1 MRTRLLSLV
10 GSVALAAIG
19 TVMLVS
25 YVQSAH
31 AKAAAPEQMESVLVV
46 TQRVPRGTKASEL
59 EGKVTVRTIPAS
71 ATMPSSTVTMPRRTR
86 PRR

>member
-31 AKAAAPEQMESVLVV
+31 AKATAPERMESVLVV
-46 TQRVPRGTKASEL
+46 TQRVILVPPRVA
-59 EGKVTVRTIPAS
+59 
-71 ATMPSSTVTMPRRTR
+71 
-86 PRR
+86 